1 MFKRIIK
8 VFFIF
13 VFMTSPLS
21 VAADNSVESVSEAPI
36 GAFYSANNVLSK
48 AIDNSELKL
57 TIEARLASAE
67 QNLVKEDIAVI
78 QAEIDQ
84 LKDYQKEPY
93 QTKLQEIDAKIE
105 EKLQREREEAERLA
119 RQASRGGY
127 ASGGYSYSNSGY
139 ASSYASG
146 AWTPSYGYAYNGQA
160 DVDKGG
166 LWEWANGYYAAH
178 NYTAEGQMIASTPG
192 EVCIGGRTYVYDH
205 TEYGSHTEEYIP
217 AHRLN
222 GDGSIW
228 MQTCVN
234 GAGDFMV
241 NRYVPKN

>member
-1 MFKRIIK
+1 MLTFS
-8 VFFIF
+8 VGSFS
-13 VFMTSPLS
+13 VYAEEDTTATS
-21 VAADNSVESVSEAPI
+21 VHEAPI
-36 GAFYSANNVLSK
+36 GAYYSANDILKS
-48 AIDNSELKL
+48 ACDNSKLKL

-67 QNLVKEDIAVI
+67 ASLVKEDIAVI
-78 QAEIDQ
+78 QSEIDQ
-84 LKDYQKEPY
+84 LKDYQKEVY

-127 ASGGYSYSNSGY
+127 SYSYSNSGY
-139 ASSYASG
+139 APSYNG
-146 AWTPSYGYAYNGQA
+146 GGVWTPSYGYANCNQGA
-160 DVDKGG
+160 VDQGG
-166 LWEWANGYYAAH
+166 LWEWTPGYYAAH
-178 NYTAEGQMIASTPG
+178 NYTPEGQMIASTPG

>member
-67 QNLVKEDIAVI
+67 QSLVKDDIAVI

-127 ASGGYSYSNSGY
+127 VSGDYSYSSY
-139 ASSYASG
+139 VPSYASG

-166 LWEWANGYYAAH
+166 LWEWAPGYFAAH
-178 NYTAEGQMIASTPG
+178 NYDAAGQMIASTPS
-192 EVCIGGRTYVYDH
+192 EVCVGGRTYVYDH

>member
-21 VAADNSVESVSEAPI
+21 VAADNNVESVSEAPI

-78 QAEIDQ
+78 QSEIDQ

-119 RQASRGGY
+119 RQSSR
-127 ASGGYSYSNSGY
+127 GGYSYSSY
-139 ASSYASG
+139 APSYASG

>member
-21 VAADNSVESVSEAPI
+21 VAAENSVESVSEATI

-48 AIDNSELKL
+48 AIDNSKLKL

-67 QNLVKEDIAVI
+67 QSLVKDDIAVI

-84 LKDYQKEPY
+84 LKDYQKEVY

-127 ASGGYSYSNSGY
+127 SYSYSNSGY
-139 ASSYASG
+139 APSYASG
-146 AWTPSYGYAYNGQA
+146 TWTPSYGYAYNGQA

>member
-21 VAADNSVESVSEAPI
+21 VAAENNVESVSEAPI

-78 QAEIDQ
+78 QSEIDK
-84 LKDYQKEPY
+84 LKDYQKEQY

-119 RQASRGGY
+119 RQSSRGGY
-127 ASGGYSYSNSGY
+127 ASGSYSYSGGY
-139 ASSYASG
+139 APSYASG

-166 LWEWANGYYAAH
+166 LWEWAPGYFAAH
-178 NYTAEGQMIASTPG
+178 NYDAAGQMISSTPG

>member
-21 VAADNSVESVSEAPI
+21 VAADNNVESVSEAPI

-67 QNLVKEDIAVI
+67 QSLVKDDIAVI

-127 ASGGYSYSNSGY
+127 ASGGYSYSNY
-139 ASSYASG
+139 APSYASG

-166 LWEWANGYYAAH
+166 LWEWAPGYFAAH
-178 NYTAEGQMIASTPG
+178 NYDAAGQMIASIPG
-192 EVCIGGRTYVYDH
+192 EVCVGGRTYVYDH
-205 TEYGSHTEEYIP
+205 TEYDSHTEEYIS

-234 GAGDFMV
+234 DAGDFMV

>member
-1 MFKRIIK
+1 MLTFS
-8 VFFIF
+8 VGSFS
-13 VFMTSPLS
+13 VYAEEDTTTTS
-21 VAADNSVESVSEAPI
+21 VHEAPI
-36 GAFYSANNVLSK
+36 GAYYSANDVLKS
-48 AIDNSELKL
+48 ACDNSKLKL

-67 QNLVKEDIAVI
+67 ASLVKEDIAVI
-78 QAEIDQ
+78 QSEIDQ
-84 LKDYQKEPY
+84 LKDYQKEVY

-119 RQASRGGY
+119 RQSSRGGY
-127 ASGGYSYSNSGY
+127 ASGGYS
-139 ASSYASG
+139 
-146 AWTPSYGYAYNGQA
+146 YAYNGQA

-205 TEYGSHTEEYIP
+205 TEYGSHTEECIP

-234 GAGDFMV
+234 DAGDFMV

>member
-21 VAADNSVESVSEAPI
+21 VMAENNVESVSEAPI

-67 QNLVKEDIAVI
+67 QSLVKDDIAVI

-127 ASGGYSYSNSGY
+127 ASGGYSYSNY
-139 ASSYASG
+139 APSYASG

-166 LWEWANGYYAAH
+166 LWEWAPGYFAAH
-178 NYTAEGQMIASTPG
+178 NYDAAGQMIASIPG
-192 EVCIGGRTYVYDH
+192 EVCVGGRTYVYDH
-205 TEYGSHTEEYIP
+205 TEYDSHTEKYIS

-234 GAGDFMV
+234 DAGDFMV

>member
-1 MFKRIIK
+1 MFKQIIK

-78 QAEIDQ
+78 QSEIDQ
-84 LKDYQKEPY
+84 LKDYQKEVY

-119 RQASRGGY
+119 RQSSRGGY
-127 ASGGYSYSNSGY
+127 ASGGYSYSNGY
-139 ASSYASG
+139 APSYASG

>member
-36 GAFYSANNVLSK
+36 GAFYSANNVLRDAEANSK
-48 AIDNSELKL
+48 LKL
-57 TIEARLASAE
+57 TIEAQFASAE
-67 QNLVKEDIAVI
+67 QNLVKEDEALI
-78 QAEIDQ
+78 QANIDQ
-84 LKDYQKEPY
+84 LQESQKAPY
-93 QTKLQEIDAKIE
+93 QERLQELDTKIE

-119 RQASRGGY
+119 RQSSRGGY
-127 ASGGYSYSNSGY
+127 ASGGYSYSSY
-139 ASSYASG
+139 APSYASG

-178 NYTAEGQMIASTPG
+178 NYTPEGQMIASTPG

>member
-1 MFKRIIK
+1 MFKRIIR

-13 VFMTSPLS
+13 VFMTSALP

-84 LKDYQKEPY
+84 LKDYQKEQY

-127 ASGGYSYSNSGY
+127 ASGGYSYSSY
-139 ASSYASG
+139 APSYASG

-222 GDGSIW
+222 G
-228 MQTCVN
+228 
-234 GAGDFMV
+234 AGDFMV

>member
-21 VAADNSVESVSEAPI
+21 VAAENNVESVSEAPI

-78 QAEIDQ
+78 QSEIDQ
-84 LKDYQKEPY
+84 LKDYQKEQY

-119 RQASRGGY
+119 RQSSRGGY
-127 ASGGYSYSNSGY
+127 ASGGYSYSGY
-139 ASSYASG
+139 APSYASG

-166 LWEWANGYYAAH
+166 LWEWAPGYFAAH
-178 NYTAEGQMIASTPG
+178 NYDAVKYVLVE
-192 EVCIGGRTYVYDH
+192 ELTYTTIQNTVH
-205 TEYGSHTEEYIP
+205 I
-217 AHRLN
+217 R
-222 GDGSIW
+222 
-228 MQTCVN
+228 
-234 GAGDFMV
+234 
-241 NRYVPKN
+241 KNIFQHID

>member
-67 QNLVKEDIAVI
+67 QSLVKDDIAVI

-127 ASGGYSYSNSGY
+127 ASGGYSYSSY
-139 ASSYASG
+139 APSYASG

-166 LWEWANGYYAAH
+166 L
-178 NYTAEGQMIASTPG
+178 
-192 EVCIGGRTYVYDH
+192 
-205 TEYGSHTEEYIP
+205 
-217 AHRLN
+217 
-222 GDGSIW
+222 
-228 MQTCVN
+228 
-234 GAGDFMV
+234 
-241 NRYVPKN
+241 

>member
-84 LKDYQKEPY
+84 LKDYQKEQY

-105 EKLQREREEAERLA
+105 EKLQREKEEAERLA

-127 ASGGYSYSNSGY
+127 ASGGYSYSNY
-139 ASSYASG
+139 APSYASG

>member
-1 MFKRIIK
+1 
-8 VFFIF
+8 
-13 VFMTSPLS
+13 MTSPLS
-21 VAADNSVESVSEAPI
+21 VAAENSVESVSEAPI

-48 AIDNSELKL
+48 AINNSELKL
-57 TIEARLASAE
+57 TIEAQFASAE
-67 QNLVKEDIAVI
+67 QNLVKEDEALI
-78 QAEIDQ
+78 QANIDQ
-84 LKDYQKEPY
+84 LQESQKALY
-93 QTKLQEIDAKIE
+93 QTRLQELDAKIE

-119 RQASRGGY
+119 RQSSRGGY
-127 ASGGYSYSNSGY
+127 ASGGYSYS
-139 ASSYASG
+139 SYAPSYSSG

-166 LWEWANGYYAAH
+166 LWEWAPGYFAAH
-178 NYTAEGQMIASTPG
+178 NYDAAGQMISSTPG

>member
-21 VAADNSVESVSEAPI
+21 VAAENNVESVSEAPI

-78 QAEIDQ
+78 QSEIDK
-84 LKDYQKEPY
+84 LKDYQKEQY

-119 RQASRGGY
+119 RQSSRGGY
-127 ASGGYSYSNSGY
+127 ASGGYSYSGGY
-139 ASSYASG
+139 APSYASG

>member
-67 QNLVKEDIAVI
+67 QSLVKEDITVI
-78 QAEIDQ
+78 QSEIDQ
-84 LKDYQKEPY
+84 LKDYQKEQY

-119 RQASRGGY
+119 RQSSRGGY
-127 ASGGYSYSNSGY
+127 ASGGYSYSSSGY
-139 ASSYASG
+139 APSYASG

>member
-127 ASGGYSYSNSGY
+127 ASGGYSYS
-139 ASSYASG
+139 SYAPSYNGGG

-166 LWEWANGYYAAH
+166 LWEWANGYYTAH